1 MGCPDCTFTWAS
13 PSSREKVCLRGQ
25 LYLILSFGEASTLS
39 SMLTSEFIQKS
50 SEQEWGQ
57 EGKVLELEG
66 ILTDL

>member
-1 MGCPDCTFTWAS
+1 MLSMLGPGMYNWD
-13 PSSREKVCLRGQ
+13 VCAVCAA
-25 LYLILSFGEASTLS
+25 ENPLS